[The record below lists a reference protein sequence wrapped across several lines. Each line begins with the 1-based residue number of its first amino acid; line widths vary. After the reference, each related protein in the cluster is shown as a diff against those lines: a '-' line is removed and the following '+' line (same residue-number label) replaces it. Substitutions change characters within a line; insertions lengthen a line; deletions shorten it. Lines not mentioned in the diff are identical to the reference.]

1 MEHKLHLESV
11 AAPVQVRE
19 ELVVGV
25 GRAVLE
31 KVHLERELR

>member
-1 MEHKLHLESV
+1 MEHRLYLESV
-11 AAPVQVRE
+11 AVPVQARE

-31 KVHLERELR
+31 KVHLERALH